1 MTSSST
7 IRNGSI
13 RSTPLAR
20 NQSQTRLTSF
30 SGADALDVTPTGRT
44 PSSQSRVDLGLVVDQ
59 VDATPPARATSTSRF
74 ELEELREPITSNRS
88 TSVSISFTAHC
99 RLEVA

>member
-1 MTSSST
+1 MT

-13 RSTPLAR
+13 RSTPRAR

-30 SGADALDVTPTGRT
+30 SGADAPDVTPTVRT
-44 PSSQSRVDLGLVVDQ
+44 PSSQAASISVSSSIRYE
-59 VDATPPARATSTSRF
+59 ATPPARATSTRRF
-74 ELEELREPITSNRS
+74 EFDELREPITSRRS